1 LLGGDIFESLPPG
14 EAMIHQP
21 IALPAGHAQE
31 ARPRRRRRL
40 LIVAVLGLSLASL
53 GTGAFSLAI
62 WTDSDTATG
71 AFTAGTID
79 LAVTP
84 STLFTVTAIVP
95 GDSGSA
101 ALTVQNNGTAQLR
114 YALTSSTTNADGKAL
129 RDQLL
134 MTIKAGA
141 CPGSGTALY
150 GAAALNGT
158 SFGDAAQGAQTGD
171 RTLAAAAS
179 EQLCFL
185 WSLPASTGNGFQGA
199 TTTATF
205 TFSAE
210 QTSSNP

>member
-1 LLGGDIFESLPPG
+1 MQSTQID
-14 EAMIHQP
+14 HDDT
-21 IALPAGHAQE
+21 
-31 ARPRRRRRL
+31 PRRRRRL
-40 LIVAVLGLSLASL
+40 LIVALLALSLFSL

-62 WTDSDTATG
+62 WTDSDTSTG
-71 AFTAGTID
+71 AFTTGTID
-79 LAVTP
+79 LAVSP
-84 STLFTVTAIVP
+84 SALFAVTAIVP

-101 ALTVQNNGTAQLR
+101 SLTIQNNGTAQLR
-114 YALTSSTTNADGKAL
+114 YALTSSSTNADGKAL

-134 MTIKAGA
+134 LTIKAGA

-150 GAAALNGT
+150 GAAALSGA
-158 SFGDAAQGAQTGD
+158 SFGDVTQGAQTGD
-171 RTLAAAAS
+171 RTLAASSS

-185 WSLPASTGNGFQGA
+185 WSLPASTGNSFQGA